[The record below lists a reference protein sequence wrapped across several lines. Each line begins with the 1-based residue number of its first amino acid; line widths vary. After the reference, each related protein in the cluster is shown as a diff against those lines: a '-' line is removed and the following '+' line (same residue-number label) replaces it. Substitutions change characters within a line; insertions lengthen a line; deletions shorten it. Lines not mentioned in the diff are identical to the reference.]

1 MSWQEIELTT
11 NDTKFHSNK
20 TVKTSTPFS
29 RYPLNK
35 LQMFWTVEDLYY
47 VINIYT
53 IVNYL
58 KI

>member
-53 IVNYL
+53 S
-58 KI
+58 